1 MIKNVIIFATVLS
14 LLSTVACKKQEEFKE
29 QKLDANNLVVTDGS
43 IDLNKVDEAGQM
55 KKIASYPILELM
67 ETNFDFGN
75 IKDGDKVEHIY
86 KFKNVG
92 KSDLLIIDAKPT
104 CGCTVP
110 EFTKTPVKPGETGQ
124 IKIVFNSTGK
134 KGKQQKYINLITNT
148 EAGNENFSFEA
159 TVN

>member
-1 MIKNVIIFATVLS
+1 MIKNVIIFATIVGF
-14 LLSTVACKKQEEFKE
+14 LSTVACKKQEEVSSVT
-29 QKLDANNLVVTDGS
+29 LDANNMVVTDGT
-43 IDLNKVDEAGQM
+43 IDLNKVDEAGHM
-55 KKIASYPILELM
+55 KKIASYPILELA
-67 ETNFDFGN
+67 ETNFSFGN
-75 IKDGDKVEHIY
+75 IKEGDKVEHVY

-124 IKIVFNSTGK
+124 IKIVFNSAGK
-134 KGKQQKYINLITNT
+134 KGKQQKYINLVTNT

-159 TVN
+159 NVN